1 MIENIQLTDVT
12 QHEFQAPA
20 GKTYAVYNV
29 TFSNISVASSNVN
42 FWVVKNGNAIS
53 NDTKLLNAKTL
64 TSGNVYNFNEKLFLT
79 NLDKLVFNLDSGT
92 NQINVIISYIEI

>member
-1 MIENIQLTDVT
+1 MIENIQLTDTT
-12 QHEFQAPA
+12 QYEFQAPA

-29 TFSNISVASSNVN
+29 TLSNISGADSDVN
-42 FWVVKNGNAIS
+42 FWVVKNGNTIN

-64 TSGNVYNFNEKLFLT
+64 TSGFVYNFNEKLFLT
-79 NLDKLVFNLDSGT
+79 NLDKLVFNLNSGT